1 MTVFADAI
9 LAVPVQPDGD
19 QGREWLLDELGKP
32 VYQAAKPTWFDLAS
46 QAVSTWFSDLLQN
59 ASEGQGAVAFAI
71 VLIVLAGLIVTAF
84 LVFGRPR
91 LGRRSR
97 VAPGALFGEED
108 GRGAQQ
114 LRQSAERAA
123 AAGDHTTA
131 TLEMF
136 RAVARGLAERT
147 VVDVYPGM
155 TARGFAREAG
165 AALPALAAA
174 LGEGA
179 ADFDLVRYLGG
190 AGSRAGFE
198 RMAALERLARDA
210 RPVEFVA
217 P

>member
-1 MTVFADAI
+1 MTLLPSAL
-9 LAVPVQPDGD
+9 LAVPVEPDGD
-19 QGREWLLDELGKP
+19 QGRQLLLDELGKP

-46 QAVSTWFSDLLQN
+46 QAVAKWFGDLLQN
-59 ASEGQGAVAFAI
+59 ASDGQGAVAFAV
-71 VLIVLAGLIVTAF
+71 VLVILAGLIVTAF

-97 VAPGALFGEED
+97 VATGALFGEED
-108 GRGAQQ
+108 GRGSRE

-131 TLEMF
+131 MLEMF

-165 AALPALAAA
+165 SALPALTSA
-174 LGEGA
+174 LGDGA

-190 AGSRAGFE
+190 AGSPVGFE
-198 RMAALERLARDA
+198 RMAALERSAREA
-210 RPVEFVA
+210 RPAEFVA

>member
-1 MTVFADAI
+1 VTALSGAV

-19 QGREWLLDELGKP
+19 QGRQWLLDELGKP

-46 QAVSTWFSDLLQN
+46 QAVSKWFSDLLQN

-71 VLIVLAGLIVTAF
+71 VLLVLAGLIVTAF

-97 VAPGALFGEED
+97 IAPGALFGDED
-108 GRGAQQ
+108 GRGARE

-123 AAGDHTTA
+123 AAGDYTTA

-155 TARGFAREAG
+155 TARGFAREATV
-165 AALPALAAA
+165 ALPALTAA

-190 AGSRAGFE
+190 AGSSAGFE
-198 RMAALERLARDA
+198 RMAALERGARDA
-210 RPVEFVA
+210 RPTEFVA